1 MALTIP
7 TDSAALFWTQTT
19 ALDGVS
25 YVLTFRYNSREQC
38 YYLSIDS
45 QDGSTNYVN
54 GLKLVSNYL
63 LLREVSTPPGEL
75 VVLAI
80 GDDSPARVGDFGG
93 GRCALYYIAQ
103 ADVIASGAEP
113 WRNPYA

>member
-1 MALTIP
+1 VNRYATTAFLGMASLLAGTLGAQEKAGTVFRVKVDMVGLSFTV
-7 TDSAALFWTQTT
+7 TDSR
-19 ALDGVS
+19 GH
-25 YVLTFRYNSREQC
+25 
-38 YYLSIDS
+38 
-45 QDGSTNYVN
+45 YVN

-63 LLREVSTPPGEL
+63 LLQEVSTPPGEL